1 MRYLAVLLLSS
12 TLLAC
17 TTTQGTSTSM
27 KSSGMTAE
35 SLPEADK
42 LTYQMGVDYIGRG
55 EYQVAYEKLL
65 SLTKKYPKFSEL
77 YVMLGVAQ
85 ERQGK
90 QSDALAYYSKAIA
103 INPMDRMA
111 IKHYGMIQCGA
122 YDKAA
127 PAKLA
132 QIADNAMS
140 ELKAG
145 MNSAAA
151 ACYLVHKN
159 AVKGNEYADRAIAAN
174 PNYADTY
181 YFKAIAAN
189 ELNRPN
195 EVFPALDRYHDV
207 YGYEPA
213 SVYLGLNAAKKARN
227 QAEIN
232 KYENV
237 IAMHQG
243 QRQ

>member
-27 KSSGMTAE
+27 KSSGMTVE

-55 EYQVAYEKLL
+55 EYQVANEKLM
-65 SLTKKYPKFSEL
+65 SLVKKYPNFSNL
-77 YVMLGVAQ
+77 YMMLGVSQ

-90 QSDALAYYSKAIA
+90 RTDAIGLYSKAIA
-103 INPMDRMA
+103 LNPMDRGA
-111 IKHYGMIQCGA
+111 IKQYAMIQCNA
-122 YDKAA
+122 YDKSA
-127 PAKLA
+127 PENLSR
-132 QIADNAMS
+132 IADNAPS

-159 AVKGNEYADRAIAAN
+159 PIKGNEYADRAIAAN

-181 YFKAIAAN
+181 YFKAIALN
-189 ELNRPN
+189 ELNRQN
-195 EVFPALDRYHDV
+195 EVFPALDRYHDE
-207 YGYEPA
+207 YGYEPN
-213 SVYLGLNAAKKARN
+213 SVYLGLEAAKKARN
-227 QAEIN
+227 QAEIS

-237 IAMHQG
+237 IAMNQG
-243 QRQ
+243 Q

>member
-27 KSSGMTAE
+27 KSSKTMTAE
-35 SLPEADK
+35 SLPESDK

-55 EYQVAYEKLL
+55 EYQVANEKLM
-65 SLTKKYPKFSEL
+65 SLVKKYPNFSEL
-77 YVMLGVAQ
+77 YVMLGVSQ

-90 QSDALAYYSKAIA
+90 RSDALSLYSKAIA
-103 INPMDRMA
+103 TNPMDRMA
-111 IKHYGMIQCGA
+111 IKHYGMLQCNS
-122 YDKAA
+122 YDKSA
-127 PAKLA
+127 PENLA
-132 QIADNAMS
+132 RIADNAMP
-140 ELKAG
+140 EVKAG

-159 AVKGNEYADRAIAAN
+159 AVKGNEYADRGIAAN

-181 YFKAIAAN
+181 FFKAIAAN
-189 ELNRPN
+189 ELNRPH
-195 EVFPALDRYHDV
+195 EVFSALDRYHDE
-207 YGYEPA
+207 YGYEPN
-213 SVYLGLNAAKKARN
+213 SVYLGLKAARKSRN
-227 QAEIN
+227 QAEIS

-237 IAMHQG
+237 IAMNQG
-243 QRQ
+243 Q

>member
-17 TTTQGTSTSM
+17 TTTQGTNTSM
-27 KSSGMTAE
+27 RASNGVTVE

-55 EYQVAYEKLL
+55 EYQVANEKLM
-65 SLTKKYPKFSEL
+65 SLVKKYPNFSEL
-77 YVMLGVAQ
+77 YVMLGLGQ

-90 QSDALAYYSKAIA
+90 KSDALALYSKAIS

-111 IKHYGMIQCGA
+111 IKHYAMLQCNA

-127 PAKLA
+127 PENLA
-132 QIADNAMS
+132 RIAENAPT

-159 AVKGNEYADRAIAAN
+159 AIKGNEYADRGIAAN

-189 ELNRPN
+189 ELRHFND
-195 EVFPALDRYHDV
+195 VFSALDRYHDA
-207 YGYEPA
+207 YGYEPD

-227 QAEIN
+227 QAEIS
-232 KYENV
+232 KYERV
-237 IAMHQG
+237 IAMNQG
-243 QRQ
+243 Q

>member
-1 MRYLAVLLLSS
+1 MRYIAVLLLSS

-17 TTTQGTSTSM
+17 TTTSGTNTSM
-27 KSSGMTAE
+27 KSSNGMTVE

-55 EYQVAYEKLL
+55 EYQVANEKLM
-65 SLTKKYPKFSEL
+65 SLVKKYPNFSDL
-77 YVMLGVAQ
+77 YMMLGVSQ

-90 QSDALAYYSKAIA
+90 RTDAISLYSKAIS
-103 INPMDRMA
+103 INPTDRKA
-111 IKHYGMIQCGA
+111 IKQYAMIQCNA
-122 YDKAA
+122 YDKSA
-127 PAKLA
+127 PENLA
-132 QIADNAMS
+132 RIADNAPS

-159 AVKGNEYADRAIAAN
+159 PMKGNEYADRAIAAN

-181 YFKAIAAN
+181 YFKAIALN
-189 ELNRPN
+189 ELNRSN
-195 EVFPALDRYHDV
+195 EVFSALDRYHDE
-207 YGYEPA
+207 YGYEPN
-213 SVYLGLNAAKKARN
+213 SVYLGLEAAKKARN
-227 QAEIN
+227 QAEIS

-237 IAMHQG
+237 IAMNQG
-243 QRQ
+243 Q

>member
-17 TTTQGTSTSM
+17 TTTQGASSSM
-27 KSSGMTAE
+27 KSFKGMTSE
-35 SLPEADK
+35 DLPEADK
-42 LTYQMGVDYIGRG
+42 LTYQMGVDYISRG
-55 EYQVAYEKLL
+55 EYQVANDKLM
-65 SLTKKYPKFSEL
+65 SLTRKYPNFSEL
-77 YVMLGVAQ
+77 YVMLGASQ

-90 QSDALAYYSKAIA
+90 KSDALALYSKAIS

-111 IKHYGMIQCGA
+111 IKHYAMVQCGA
-122 YDKAA
+122 YDKSA
-127 PAKLA
+127 PENLA
-132 QIADNAMS
+132 RIADNSPS

-159 AVKGNEYADRAIAAN
+159 PIKGNEYADRAIAAN
-174 PNYADTY
+174 PAYADTY

-189 ELNRPN
+189 ELNRPS
-195 EVFPALDRYHDV
+195 EVFSALDRYHDV
-207 YGYEPA
+207 YGYEPN

-227 QAEIN
+227 QSEIS
-232 KYENV
+232 KYEGV
-237 IAMHQG
+237 IAMNQG
-243 QRQ
+243 Q

>member
-27 KSSGMTAE
+27 RSSKGMTAE
-35 SLPEADK
+35 SLPTADK
-42 LTYQMGVDYIGRG
+42 LTYQMGVDYIGSG
-55 EYQVAYEKLL
+55 EYQVANEKLM
-65 SLTKKYPKFSEL
+65 SLVRKYPSFSEL

-90 QSDALAYYSKAIA
+90 KSDALALYSKAIA
-103 INPMDRMA
+103 TNPMDRMA
-111 IKHYGMIQCGA
+111 IKHYAMIQCGQ
-122 YDKAA
+122 YDKSA
-127 PAKLA
+127 PENLA
-132 QIADNAMS
+132 RIADNAPS

-159 AVKGNEYADRAIAAN
+159 PVKGNEYADRAIAAN

-181 YFKAIAAN
+181 YFKAIALN
-189 ELNRPN
+189 DLNRPN
-195 EVFPALDRYHDV
+195 EVFSALDHYHDE
-207 YGYEPA
+207 YGYEPN
-213 SVYLGLNAAKKARN
+213 SVSLGLNAAKKARN
-227 QAEIN
+227 QAEIS

-237 IAMHQG
+237 IAMNQN
-243 QRQ
+243 Q

>member
-27 KSSGMTAE
+27 KSSKGMSVE

-55 EYQVAYEKLL
+55 EYQVANEKLL
-65 SLTKKYPKFSEL
+65 SLVKKYPNFSDL
-77 YVMLGVAQ
+77 YMMLGISQ

-90 QSDALAYYSKAIA
+90 RTDAIGLYSKAIA
-103 INPMDRMA
+103 INPTDRKA
-111 IKHYGMIQCGA
+111 IKQYAMIQCNA

-127 PAKLA
+127 PENMAR
-132 QIADNAMS
+132 IADNAPP

-159 AVKGNEYADRAIAAN
+159 PVKGNEYADRGISAD
-174 PNYADTY
+174 PSYADTY
-181 YFKAIAAN
+181 YFKAVALN
-189 ELNRPN
+189 ELNRQN
-195 EVFPALDRYHDV
+195 EVFSALDRYHDE
-207 YGYEPA
+207 YGYEPN

-237 IAMHQG
+237 IAMNQG
-243 QRQ
+243 Q